1 MNWMEETNK
10 VSTTSKNNGW
20 MLFAL
25 FLGYVM
31 IYIDKLTIGVAL
43 VPMAQEYGLS
53 AENKGLIM
61 SAFFL
66 GYMFLQIP
74 AGILNN
80 KIGSRIIL
88 IGSIAC
94 IGLFMFFFGFGSSL
108 LYFVVIRFLS
118 GAIAHSGYPSS
129 ASKELLLNYPVEK
142 RTFAQGILLASSGV
156 AGFIGPILVSPL
168 IKNVGWR
175 TAYQVIAAVAIAV
188 AVFIAIKIPKNKPA
202 AAVET
207 KKSMSMREVWSD
219 YRVWV
224 LTFAALAINSL
235 LYGFTSWLPTYLIVE
250 KGLDLVQAG
259 YINSITGLFAL
270 VGAIGGSYVIGKYFA
285 GKEKMI
291 IFTFCL
297 IGTLLMFSAY
307 FVGSFVLLTIILG
320 LANFFLIITFITM
333 MSLPLKLFAG
343 ERFTPSYATIGT
355 GGVLGGVLAPIIIG
369 KLLTLFNG
377 AFLGAFFF
385 FLIAGA
391 LTSIIILF
399 IKIKK

>member
-1 MNWMEETNK
+1 MEETK
-10 VSTTSKNNGW
+10 ELAVAPKKTGW

-25 FLGYVM
+25 FLGYMM

-43 VPMAQEYGLS
+43 VPIAQEYGLS
-53 AENKGLIM
+53 AESKGLIM

-94 IGLFMFFFGFGSSL
+94 IGLFMILFGFGSSL

-129 ASKELLLNYPVEK
+129 ASKELLLNYPIEK
-142 RTFAQGILLASSGV
+142 RTFAQGILLATSGV
-156 AGFIGPILVSPL
+156 AAFIGPMLVSPL
-168 IKNVGWR
+168 IKNIGWR
-175 TAYQVIAAVAIAV
+175 TTYQLMAVVAIAV
-188 AVFIAIKIPKNKPA
+188 AVFIAMKIPKKEPVT
-202 AAVET
+202 AVVN
-207 KKSMSMREVWSD
+207 KKSISMKEIWSD

-224 LTFAALAINSL
+224 ITLAALTINSL
-235 LYGFTSWLPTYLIVE
+235 LYGFTSWLPTYLTDE

-270 VGAIGGSYVIGKYFA
+270 IGAIGGSYVIGKYFA

-291 IFTFCL
+291 IFTFCMT
-297 IGTLLMFSAY
+297 GTLLMFSAY

-385 FLIAGA
+385 FLIAGV